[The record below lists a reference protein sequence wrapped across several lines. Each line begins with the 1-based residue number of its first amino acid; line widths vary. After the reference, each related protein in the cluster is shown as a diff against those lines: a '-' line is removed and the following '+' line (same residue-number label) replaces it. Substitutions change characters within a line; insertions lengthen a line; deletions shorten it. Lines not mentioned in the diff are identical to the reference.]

1 MGIHTFLRNSPTT
14 PKKAKLLKAND
25 KSDLRVGESVYVK
38 YAVLN
43 RHVDP
48 TKTNRDP
55 LCKITQIDGEKITI
69 LEDYLGGVNGDH
81 RVITK
86 EDISGRYS
94 WFVGANP
101 FNDYIPQIRS
111 IGFTLESV
119 LFGLDILGEKRED
132 GKPKYYV
139 GKNKDVPAYE
149 LNWNPFIYNKDGE
162 KEYYQRPFVW
172 SIKEKR
178 LLIESIY
185 ENIDC
190 GKILVRQRSWKELDK
205 MANEG
210 DSVVYFNDIVDGKQ
224 RLGALRDFISGT
236 FTDSRGNYFGD
247 LSDNAQH
254 GFVNHTLFSYSVLP
268 ENSKDEDIVRQFLR
282 LNFAGIPQSKE
293 HIAFVKSLMV
303 KITT

>member
-111 IGFTLESV
+111 IGF
-119 LFGLDILGEKRED
+119 I
-132 GKPKYYV
+132 
-139 GKNKDVPAYE
+139 
-149 LNWNPFIYNKDGE
+149 
-162 KEYYQRPFVW
+162 
-172 SIKEKR
+172 
-178 LLIESIY
+178 
-185 ENIDC
+185 
-190 GKILVRQRSWKELDK
+190 
-205 MANEG
+205 
-210 DSVVYFNDIVDGKQ
+210 
-224 RLGALRDFISGT
+224 
-236 FTDSRGNYFGD
+236 
-247 LSDNAQH
+247 
-254 GFVNHTLFSYSVLP
+254 
-268 ENSKDEDIVRQFLR
+268 
-282 LNFAGIPQSKE
+282 
-293 HIAFVKSLMV
+293 
-303 KITT
+303 